1 LLKALARYLLRNDAP
16 QTLPGPTAAPVAP
29 VGPPPNY
36 VTRDELDGI
45 LAKFEQRTE
54 FELGEWFDKFSALHA
69 RTEKRVNR
77 DRANKGNGPAQVE
90 QPAPLPSILS
100 LRKPWSV

>member
-1 LLKALARYLLRNDAP
+1 LLKALARYLLRNEAEP
-16 QTLPGPTAAPVAP
+16 TQPGPIAAPVAP

-36 VTRDELDGI
+36 VTRDELDRI
-45 LAKFEQRTE
+45 IEKFQQQTD
-54 FELGEWFDKFSALHA
+54 FEMGEWFDKFSALHA

-77 DRANKGNGPAQVE
+77 DRANKGNGPVQVE